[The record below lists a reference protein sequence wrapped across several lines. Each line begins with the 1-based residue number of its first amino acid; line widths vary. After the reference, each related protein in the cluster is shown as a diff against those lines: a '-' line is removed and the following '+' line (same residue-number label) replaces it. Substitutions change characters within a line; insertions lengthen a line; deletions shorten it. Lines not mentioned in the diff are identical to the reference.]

1 MAAGCGALGMAW
13 AQAIWFV
20 LHVVFALYL
29 HASAAARCIS
39 AWWWVGIAREV
50 DRDAKS
56 ARLPGHLAFALDSDE
71 VTARVVG
78 DLVCVCAALG
88 IREVTVYDPEGR
100 AHEAAH
106 AAFLPSSHGSKG
118 DTECIKTLESCHV
131 TIRHQRTEPVILG
144 AVGSKHRLDLNFLSL
159 DDGRPALVHAAQLPR
174 GGVQHPENTETS
186 TVDKFDWQHRLR
198 RHLLATHAVCA
209 TEPELLIKVGSTLTV
224 GGFPPWLLRM
234 SEIQHVADL
243 DSLSAVAL
251 RRSLGLYSKTE
262 QRFGR

>member
-1 MAAGCGALGMAW
+1 MAL
-13 AQAIWFV
+13 AQAIWFA
-20 LHVVFALYL
+20 LHIVFALYL
-29 HASAAARCIS
+29 HAFAAARCIS
-39 AWWWVGIAREV
+39 AWWWVGIAGEV

-56 ARLPGHLAFALDSDE
+56 ARLPGHLAFALNGDD

-78 DLVCVCAALG
+78 DLVCVCATLG
-88 IREVTVYDPEGR
+88 IREVSVYDPEGR

-106 AAFLPSSHGSKG
+106 AAFLPSSQGGK
-118 DTECIKTLESCHV
+118 DNAECTRTLKSCHV
-131 TIRHQRTEPVILG
+131 TIRHQGSEPVILG

-174 GGVQHPENTETS
+174 GRVHHPENAVTS
-186 TVDKFDWQHRLR
+186 TGDKFDWQHRLR

-224 GGFPPWLLRM
+224 GGFPPWLLRV
-234 SEIQHVADL
+234 SELQHVADFKC
-243 DSLSAVAL
+243 LSAVSL
-251 RRSLGLYSKTE
+251 RRSLGLYARTE